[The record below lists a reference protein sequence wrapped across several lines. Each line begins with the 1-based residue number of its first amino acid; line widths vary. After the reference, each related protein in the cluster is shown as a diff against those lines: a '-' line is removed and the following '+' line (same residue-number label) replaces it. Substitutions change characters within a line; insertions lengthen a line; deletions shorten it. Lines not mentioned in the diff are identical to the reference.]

1 MHTLT
6 RSLAP
11 APSRLAMGNCASV
24 AALQQRHLLLLASS
38 DRRRRQRGPPHGPLR
53 RVGVG
58 KEKDGLDHQQQRD
71 EQPHHSLNAETLR
84 QHRAGLLRGERKL
97 VRTLRRARLHPPPSL
112 VQLRLHLTAELLP
125 RPLQLVAC
133 LMHPPLRR
141 LHSRH
146 GLGAGTRHDL
156 VGPQSQLLELGP
168 HACAAL
174 RGRLLRRRHGR
185 VSRGGDAS
193 ARLAHEGLALRHAA
207 LDRLP
212 HPRGARLHHRHHL
225 LVTLPELADGPRRA
239 LLQVGDTLCQD
250 LVSLSNEA
258 AQLLLQLRQVARRS
272 RSREHVKGRLKSG
285 DRLLHTLAAGADRVV
300 QLRLGQLAQRANP
313 GLHSRHFYA
322 VVASKRFS
330 AKTKDINK
338 VQK

>member
-193 ARLAHEGLALRHAA
+193 ARLAHEGLALRNA
-207 LDRLP
+207 LLRRLA
-212 HPRGARLHHRHHL
+212 HPRGARLDRRHHL
-225 LVTLPELADGPRRA
+225 LVTLPELADDLSA
-239 LLQVGDTLCQD
+239 LLQVGDALCQD
-250 LVSLSNEA
+250 LVSLSDEA
-258 AQLLLQLRQVARRS
+258 AQLLLQLSQVARRS
-272 RSREHVKGRLKSG
+272 RRRKHVKGRLQRG
-285 DRLLHTLAAGADRVV
+285 NRLLHTLAAGGHCVV
-300 QLRLGQLAQRANP
+300 QLRLGQLAESTNP
-313 GLHSRHFYA
+313 GLHSRHFGL
-322 VVASKRFS
+322 FS
-330 AKTKDINK
+330 RVLFSTM
-338 VQK
+338 